1 MSSATQAVIVKNYLV
16 NEKERNVIR
25 LSDKSQVKLEV
36 TNLKCIFVYVFVII
50 IITMMLYCCTF
61 WLLSHEKKVG
71 QKYLTYFAWI
81 NLFRAGNDAL
91 PLQNI
96 VFSLSYKIN
105 FIIKRPNM
113 SQIDAV
119 IVFVFRLVFLNLFKS
134 VYQFLVK
141 WQFDG
146 SQGTVLHIKLLY
158 AYLGD

>member
-1 MSSATQAVIVKNYLV
+1 VPRSHCKKLLGQWERKKCYQIIRQVSSKVRGNQ
-16 NEKERNVIR
+16 
-25 LSDKSQVKLEV
+25 SQVYFCLCFCYYYHHYDV
-36 TNLKCIFVYVFVII
+36 VLLHILVII
-50 IITMMLYCCTF
+50 P
-61 WLLSHEKKVG
+61 WKKVG